1 MGNSGTEPDVFGA
14 TVDQLVA
21 VHGIAVHRVARKKGK
36 GASAARSTIRV
47 GKKML
52 DRPAEF
58 QAWSAAHEVAHIAC
72 SHRVGTPAAVV
83 LIFAAAAA
91 VGAAGTVW
99 FMVERAARISLA
111 MFLSVPL
118 LLIAGA
124 ALYIGAGVL
133 SGRWARR
140 QEREADQL
148 AQEWGYPLTPA
159 VVKQIRA
166 DESRITRWLI
176 FRPLREHPLPEHRI
190 SSRV

>member
-1 MGNSGTEPDVFGA
+1 MLMGNSGTEPDVFGA

-118 LLIAGA
+118 LLIAG
-124 ALYIGAGVL
+124 VL
-133 SGRWARR
+133 SGRRARR

-190 SSRV
+190 TSRV